1 MKTPIDVETGASGLP
16 RQIINKGRTI
26 VSAGSSTDQAYVL
39 VSGAARARRPLISEG
54 EFAAGD
60 FLSLLPFLAME
71 SYDSDVIATDNAEVI
86 VVPRGFVQKAWHEED
101 KLSWV
106 VVCSLAAD
114 VLKKR
119 AADQLDAA

>member
-1 MKTPIDVETGASGLP
+1 MRTPIDVKAGASGLP

-26 VSAGSSTDQAYVL
+26 VAAGSSTDQAYVL